1 MKFNIV
7 MTICLG
13 ALLLWP
19 VVDVNAD
26 NKTRK
31 IYFVGTARN
40 FQDSITYITDI
51 ASIDNVAIDPHTGS
65 VANLE
70 VYTEQ
75 LNLYLLRGGHQGY
88 VCTTFYAKDLK
99 GIEKLYLKLKRRF
112 TKDKST
118 RIQPIA
124 INEFRFQYVDPQSIY
139 KNANEQ
145 QAVESEASSE

>member
-1 MKFNIV
+1 MKLNIV

-19 VVDVNAD
+19 VIDVNAD
-26 NKTRK
+26 NKTKK

-75 LNLYLLRGGHQGY
+75 LNLYLLRGGHQG
-88 VCTTFYAKDLK
+88 
-99 GIEKLYLKLKRRF
+99 
-112 TKDKST
+112 
-118 RIQPIA
+118 
-124 INEFRFQYVDPQSIY
+124 
-139 KNANEQ
+139 
-145 QAVESEASSE
+145 